1 MTMLTTVHF
10 SAQLYLLSLN
20 ISSDSIQFPNSKV
33 FLLCDFY
40 IFSTVSSSTWLRFN
54 FWDISNVGSH
64 QHVPKMKERESG
76 HNPMLVQSFCWQ
88 MLSVRNNAGGRGG
101 LSQGRLE
108 VEVGLVVV
116 CPCLTSCLV
125 LRTLSSGASSAPRET
140 CRSSSCR
147 PVSGQTQRTWSWNHK
162 YYMYYIIITNKVYY
176 WWRNTF

>member
-1 MTMLTTVHF
+1 M
-10 SAQLYLLSLN
+10 N
-20 ISSDSIQFPNSKV
+20 
-33 FLLCDFY
+33 
-40 IFSTVSSSTWLRFN
+40 
-54 FWDISNVGSH
+54 
-64 QHVPKMKERESG
+64 ERESG
-76 HNPMLVQSFCWQ
+76 HDPMLVQIFCRQ

-147 PVSGQTQRTWSWNHK
+147 QASGQTQRTWSWNHK
-162 YYMYYIIITNKVYY
+162 YYMDYTIITNKVCKQTICIPDEWTHFKHTLVFPQSICTYCITY
-176 WWRNTF
+176 IFFSTTHIILSLWQLH